1 MASAVRDAVKET
13 IEIVDQLEGKQQKKG
28 GLKAWIV
35 IPVGLVVA
43 FSLFMVVRRIF
54 APGDEF

>member
-13 IEIVDQLEGKQQKKG
+13 IEIVDQLEGKQKKG
-28 GLKAWIV
+28 GLNAWIV
-35 IPVGLVVA
+35 IPVGLIVA

-54 APGDEF
+54 APGDDF

>member
-1 MASAVRDAVKET
+1 MASATRDAIKET

-35 IPVGLVVA
+35 IPVGLVVL
-43 FSLFMVVRRIF
+43 FSLFMVVRRVF
-54 APGDEF
+54 APGEEY